1 VQSWHF
7 TVQRELAKGLLLDVA
22 YVGTHGT
29 KLMVLADWNQAR
41 PARVGESLTVDQ
53 RRPITNFSYIEIA
66 YNGNS
71 SMYNALQ
78 TKIEKRYSKGLYILN
93 SFTWSKSID
102 YASGHLE
109 TASGDN
115 SRWNLAN
122 VPGERGLSGYNRK
135 FNDTLTVTYKLP
147 TGHGWARYIYGGWNT
162 SMINSMFSGQPVNLT
177 WSPAA
182 NSQISGVLN
191 YRPNQT
197 GEANL
202 EGGDPNN
209 YLDRT
214 TVTVP
219 DAQHPYGTAGRNTA
233 KSAPTYQTDLRIQK
247 DFPLH
252 WEKSKLS
259 FQAECF
265 NLWNKTNFRAPNAN
279 RSNSNYGTITST
291 FAPRIMQFALRF
303 TF

>member
-1 VQSWHF
+1 
-7 TVQRELAKGLLLDVA
+7 
-22 YVGTHGT
+22 
-29 KLMVLADWNQAR
+29 M
-41 PARVGESLTVDQ
+41 
-53 RRPITNFSYIEIA
+53 
-66 YNGNS
+66 
-71 SMYNALQ
+71 
-78 TKIEKRYSKGLYILN
+78 
-93 SFTWSKSID
+93 
-102 YASGHLE
+102 
-109 TASGDN
+109 
-115 SRWNLAN
+115 
-122 VPGERGLSGYNRK
+122 PGERGLSGYNRK

-252 WEKSKLS
+252 WEKSRLS

-265 NLWNKTNFRAPNAN
+265 NVWNKTNFRAPNAN

-303 TF
+303 SF